1 MCGRKTLTK
10 SKLDIIRDL
19 SIDEWDDLVEYD
31 PNYNIAPTQSHPVI
45 VSKEGNRTVKWMK
58 WGLIPSWPKDQSF
71 AAKMINARQETLAEK
86 PSFRNLVNT
95 QRCLIPVDGYYE
107 WKQSRNLKQPFYIFN
122 SNHSIFCLAGLWS
135 SWKSPKDESINSYT
149 VITTNADKKLNHIHH
164 RMPVL
169 QTDEMY
175 DWLDISNPFN
185 EFKFTNM
192 DSLLDFYP
200 VSTMVNS
207 IQNNSAECIMESNL
221 ISQESLF

>member
-1 MCGRKTLTK
+1 
-10 SKLDIIRDL
+10 
-19 SIDEWDDLVEYD
+19 
-31 PNYNIAPTQSHPVI
+31 
-45 VSKEGNRTVKWMK
+45 
-58 WGLIPSWPKDQSF
+58 
-71 AAKMINARQETLAEK
+71 
-86 PSFRNLVNT
+86 
-95 QRCLIPVDGYYE
+95 
-107 WKQSRNLKQPFYIFN
+107 
-122 SNHSIFCLAGLWS
+122 
-135 SWKSPKDESINSYT
+135 
-149 VITTNADKKLNHIHH
+149 
-164 RMPVL
+164 MPVL